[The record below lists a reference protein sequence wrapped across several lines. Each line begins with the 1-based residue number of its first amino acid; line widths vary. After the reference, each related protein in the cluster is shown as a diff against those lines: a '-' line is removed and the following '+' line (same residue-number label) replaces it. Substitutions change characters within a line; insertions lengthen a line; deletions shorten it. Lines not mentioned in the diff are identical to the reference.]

1 MKVLIVHNNYGKY
14 SGEEAV
20 VDKMAAMLQN
30 HGHEVCFYRK
40 STESIRE
47 SLTGKIQ
54 AFLSG
59 IYSPSGV
66 KGLREALK
74 QEQPDVVNVHNLYP
88 FISPAALFEC
98 KKAGVPVIMT
108 IHNFRLMCP
117 TGLFMRNGKPC
128 EVCLEKKND
137 WSCIKYNCEH
147 ALSKSIGY
155 TLRNVYARWTGAYK
169 KNVDVLACITEFQK
183 TKLIAAGYD
192 EDKIV
197 VIPNSVDVAGHNTPN
212 KGEYVAFCGRLS
224 REKGVDLIL
233 EVARKHPEIP
243 FKLAGELRDE
253 TLVTQG
259 IPNNCKFV
267 GYLSGNRL
275 NDFYKKASF
284 AVMASKWYEGFPMSI
299 LEAAQF
305 GKCTIGPN
313 HGGFTEIIGTGEEAI
328 GCLFRPNDVE
338 DLESRIT
345 ELWNTPALAEEK
357 GRKAF
362 QKLQQQYGSE
372 VIYKQWEELLNRV
385 RKLKKQIKQD
395 DNCSRL

>member
-1 MKVLIVHNNYGKY
+1 MKILLVHNSYGKY
-14 SGEEAV
+14 SGEESV
-20 VDKMAAMLQN
+20 VDKMAAMFQSY
-30 HGHEVCFYRK
+30 GHEICVYRQSSEDERK
-40 STESIRE
+40 SVR
-47 SLTGKIQ
+47 GKMRG
-54 AFLSG
+54 FLSG

-66 KGLREALK
+66 KGMHEALIK
-74 QEQPDVVNVHNLYP
+74 QQPDVVNVHNLYP

-98 KKAGVPVIMT
+98 KKAGVPVVMT
-108 IHNFRLMCP
+108 IHNFRLICP
-117 TGLFMRNGKPC
+117 TGLFMRNEKPC
-128 EVCLEKKND
+128 ETCLEKGNE
-137 WSCIKYNCEH
+137 WSCIRYNCEH
-147 ALSKSIGY
+147 SLLKSIGY

-169 KNVDVLACITEFQK
+169 KNVDVFACITEFQK
-183 TKLIAAGYD
+183 KKLIAAGYD
-192 EDKIV
+192 EAKIV
-197 VIPNSVDVAGHNTPN
+197 VISNSIDAAESYAPS

-224 REKGVDLIL
+224 KEKGVEFIL
-233 EVARKHPEIP
+233 TVARKHPEIT

-253 TLVTQG
+253 ELIAQG
-259 IPNNCKFV
+259 IPDNCELV

-275 NDFYKKASF
+275 RDFYQRSAF
-284 AVMASKWYEGFPMSI
+284 AVMASKCYEGFPMSI

-328 GCLFRPNDVE
+328 GCLFRPNDAE

-385 RKLKKQIKQD
+385 RKTKKTD
-395 DNCSRL
+395 ETG